1 MAEKKGLGRGLSALF
16 DENEHDLPEGEQAS
30 GDPVLVSISEVEPN
44 RDQPRTTFDE
54 EKLQELAD
62 SIREHGVIS
71 PITVAPLGGGR
82 YRIIAGERRWRASR
96 LAGLKK
102 VPVRVLDVSEK
113 EIVELSLIENL
124 QREDLNVI
132 EEARGYRRLSDEY
145 GMTQEEIAARVG
157 KSRPVVANALRLLTL
172 PEEAVALLERGELSL
187 AQGKALLSC
196 PKREEI
202 VALAQRAAREG
213 LTVRELEALIKKLSA
228 APKQPKLPINRLY
241 YDRLAQEIGD
251 RLGRKAVLSP
261 GKKGGKLTLEY
272 YSDEDLNALAELLQ
286 KE

>member
-16 DENEHDLPEGEQAS
+16 DENEHDLPEGAQAS
-30 GDPVLVSISEVEPN
+30 GDPVLVSISEIEPN
-44 RDQPRTTFDE
+44 RNQPRTTFDE
-54 EKLQELAD
+54 EKLRDLAD
-62 SIREHGVIS
+62 SFREHGVIS

-132 EEARGYRRLSDEY
+132 EEARGYRRLSEEY

-172 PEEAVALLERGELSL
+172 PEEAVDQEAFGGSQAAEAAHQPALLRPAGS
-187 AQGKALLSC
+187 
-196 PKREEI
+196 
-202 VALAQRAAREG
+202 
-213 LTVRELEALIKKLSA
+213 
-228 APKQPKLPINRLY
+228 
-241 YDRLAQEIGD
+241 GD
-251 RLGRKAVLSP
+251 RRPARPEGCFVAGEKGRQADAGILLRRGPQCP
-261 GKKGGKLTLEY
+261 GG
-272 YSDEDLNALAELLQ
+272 AFAERI
-286 KE
+286 KRSKNDD